1 MAGLDAWPGG
11 TLLPPGAP
19 LFGGFSSAGFLPLPF
34 LLLWKRA
41 EFPLCIFSMYLP
53 PVSCCPGHQTW
64 KTLHGPPGVTI
75 PIVTIPSV
83 TIPSVTNSLR
93 HNSSLW
99 CTVAPCLCES
109 TNPLHLVKPLR
120 RCPLERPDRLRN
132 TAATTTEA
140 CGAVAVVALAQW
152 RWVVAMVADRPSDG
166 RLAPA
171 SPSPPSPPPIV
182 MTTGP
187 TACTT
192 GNLLTEAGA
201 SLGRQRQGL

>member
-120 RCPLERPDRLRN
+120 RCPLERRR
-132 TAATTTEA
+132 TASETPQRRRRKPA
-140 CGAVAVVALAQW
+140 AQW
-152 RWVVAMVADRPSDG
+152 RWWRWRSGDGWWRWWLIDRQ
-166 RLAPA
+166 
-171 SPSPPSPPPIV
+171 
-182 MTTGP
+182 
-187 TACTT
+187 TA
-192 GNLLTEAGA
+192 AW
-201 SLGRQRQGL
+201 RQRHHRHHRHHPSS